1 MEATPAPT
9 LWQRLTGSIASVA
22 TTVKNAVTPKA
33 AEPLLSD
40 KKTANALGVAQ
51 EQPGKTVTGGR
62 RHRTRKA
69 RKGRK
74 TRRGHRKH

>member
-1 MEATPAPT
+1 METQPPT
-9 LWQRLTGSIASVA
+9 LWQRLTGPITSLAE
-22 TTVKNAVTPKA
+22 TVKNAVTPKA
-33 AEPLLSD
+33 AQPLLSD
-40 KKTANALGVAQ
+40 VNTASLLGTKP
-51 EQPGKTVTGGR
+51 EEPGRTMSGGR